1 MHPSTA
7 MAITVRQALLHICK
21 IGDPVEKIIA
31 DHLGT
36 YLSEQQIK
44 DLWATLANFE
54 LEIAEPTSDRD
65 ITEAR
70 RLLTDRAYQAQEGPE
85 VEG

>member
-31 DHLGT
+31 DHVGT
-36 YLSEQQIK
+36 YLSEQQIE
-44 DLWATLANFE
+44 DLWATLSVFE
-54 LEIAEPTSDRD
+54 LELADTTSSQD

-70 RLLTDRAYQAQEGPE
+70 RLLTDRAYQAQEAPE

>member
-7 MAITVRQALLHICK
+7 MAITARQALLHICK
-21 IGDPVEKIIA
+21 TGDPVEQIIA

-36 YLSEQQIK
+36 YLSEQQID
-44 DLWATLANFE
+44 DLWATLSVLE
-54 LEIAEPTSDRD
+54 CEIADTTTDHD

-70 RLLTDRAYQAQEGPE
+70 QLLTDRAYQAQEGPE
-85 VEG
+85 VDG